1 MGMFNMSAT
10 TGAKEGGRFLQP
22 GIHKAKFVSVELGN
36 IHSQNKNEDYKTMKL
51 TLDIEDYGEWSHNF
65 FEPTSTERT
74 ASQFGENP
82 SPAEHFMISVRQI
95 MDAIDPS
102 IGEAIDNKNVVIAGK
117 KIDVESLTFDQLVKM
132 TAYLTK
138 AFAGTE
144 LEIKLLPQTNGFSDI
159 PGFPAK
165 VNRKDPNKLDI
176 ATRFIGHNLVLNQS
190 EQKKVDAAKN
200 AQPTNMAQTTS
211 GNVAGLASA
220 LGIDINEDKDS
231 DLPF

>member
-1 MGMFNMSAT
+1 
-10 TGAKEGGRFLQP
+10 
-22 GIHKAKFVSVELGN
+22 
-36 IHSQNKNEDYKTMKL
+36 
-51 TLDIEDYGEWSHNF
+51 
-65 FEPTSTERT
+65 
-74 ASQFGENP
+74 
-82 SPAEHFMISVRQI
+82 MIAVRQI
-95 MDAIDPS
+95 MDAIDPG

-117 KIDVESLTFDQLVKM
+117 KIDVENLNFDQLVKM

-144 LEIKLLPQTNGFSDI
+144 LEIKLLPQTNGFADI

-165 VNRKDPNKLDI
+165 VNRKDPTKLDI

-200 AQPTNMAQTTS
+200 AQPTNMAQVTS
-211 GNVAGLASA
+211 GSVEGLADE
-220 LGIDINEDKDS
+220 LGINLNDKDS

>member
-36 IHSQNKNEDYKTMKL
+36 IHSQNKNEDFKTMKL
-51 TLDIEDYGEWSHNF
+51 TLDIENYGEWDCNF
-65 FEPTSTERT
+65 FEPTSTERS
-74 ASQFGENP
+74 ASQFGETP
-82 SPAEHFMISVRQI
+82 SSVEHFMISVRQI
-95 MDAIDPS
+95 LDALDPT
-102 IGEAIDNKNVVIAGK
+102 IGEDIDNKNVVIAGK
-117 KIDVESLTFDQLVKM
+117 KIDVENLTFDQLVKM

-138 AFAGTE
+138 GFAGTE
-144 LEIKLLPQTNGFSDI
+144 LEVKLIPQTNGFADI
-159 PGFPAK
+159 PRFPAK
-165 VNRKDPNKLDI
+165 VNRKDPTKLDI

-211 GNVAGLASA
+211 GNVAGLADE
-220 LGIDINEDKDS
+220 LGINLDNNKDA